1 MATSNDPVLVVEGL
15 CKSFHHQPVL
25 RDVDLDVRP
34 GEVHALLGAN
44 GSGKSTLIK
53 VVAGIHAADSGT
65 VAVDGERI
73 TRQGP
78 AELARRG
85 VRFVHQDGGL
95 VAPLTV
101 AENLLLEHE
110 CPTTR
115 WGTVD
120 RTAERAM
127 VAELL
132 GRMKVRLDPD
142 RPVATL
148 RAVER
153 SAVSIGRA
161 LAHPDDLRLLVLDE
175 PTAALPAAEVATL
188 FALVARV
195 VAAGASVLYVTHR
208 LDEVLAHADRA
219 TVLRDGRRVATSEV
233 RELDAPTLARLIV
246 GPEPSR
252 RHEAADTATVTADEP
267 AAADAP
273 ADDPAT
279 VAPRPGLR
287 GTALAVT
294 GMTGALLADV
304 SLSVAP
310 GEVVGIAGLNGSGR
324 DEVPRVLCGLAGR
337 FSGLRLGDGPV
348 LGAIDPHEGVRLGL
362 VLVPGNR
369 QPGSAVREF
378 TVRENLGI
386 TSLRRHRRRGLLDVR
401 RERRLVERWIAELDI
416 RPADPDKPFS
426 ELSGGNQQK
435 VILAKWLAVEP
446 SVVILDEPTAGVD
459 VGARQSIYDIVRA
472 TAAAGVA
479 FVVCSADDQDHVGMA
494 DRVVLVADGRVV
506 GELRP
511 PHITEHEIASRL
523 AVASTRAGVPA

>member
-1 MATSNDPVLVVEGL
+1 MSARTDPVLVVERL
-15 CKSFHHQPVL
+15 CKSFHHQRVL

-65 VAVDGERI
+65 VVVDGHPVARH
-73 TRQGP
+73 GP

-85 VRFVHQDGGL
+85 IRFVHQDGGL

-120 RTAERAM
+120 RAAERAM

-175 PTAALPAAEVATL
+175 PTAALPATEVATL
-188 FALVARV
+188 FALVERV

-233 RELDAPTLARLIV
+233 RDLDAPTLARLIV
-246 GPEPSR
+246 GPDPSGR
-252 RHEAADTATVTADEP
+252 RRADRP
-267 AAADAP
+267 AARSAAG
-273 ADDPAT
+273 DP
-279 VAPRPGLR
+279 VGPPDPRTG
-287 GTALAVT
+287 GGAALEVT
-294 GMTGALLADV
+294 GMTAALLDDV
-304 SLSVAP
+304 ALSVAP
-310 GEVVGIAGLNGSGR
+310 GEVLGIAGLNGSGR

-337 FSGLRLGDGPV
+337 FTGLRLGDGPV
-348 LGAIDPHEGVRLGL
+348 VGSIDPHDAVRRGL

-369 QPGSAVREF
+369 QPGSAVRAF

-386 TSLRRHRRRGLLDVR
+386 TSMRRHRRRGLLDVR
-401 RERRLVERWIAELDI
+401 RERRLVEQWIAELDI
-416 RPADPDKPFS
+416 RPPDPDKPFS

-459 VGARQSIYDIVRA
+459 VGARQSIYDIVRS

-523 AVASTRAGVPA
+523 AVASTRPGVPA